1 MSNKEIY
8 TPKNIL
14 VTGGA
19 GFIGANFALYWLK
32 TYPDNR
38 VVVLDALTYAGNV
51 ANLDSVKDN
60 PNFRFVHG
68 DILNYELS
76 LKLLREEK
84 IDTIVHFAAES
95 HVDRSITGPD
105 AFIETNVKGTHEL
118 LKAAKTYWLDEN
130 PGMSHLF
137 QHVST
142 DEVYGTLGPNDPPFR
157 EDTSYAP
164 NSPYAASKASSDFF
178 VRSYQETY
186 GLSTN
191 ISNCSNNYG
200 PYQFPEKLI
209 PLIITNIL
217 ESKALPIY
225 GDGQQIRDWL
235 YVDDHARGIDLIIR
249 RGNKGEPYNIGGINE
264 WANIDI
270 VNLVCDLVD
279 QRISDDGELQ
289 KQFPNAPTCNGKTAR
304 ELITY
309 VKDRLGHDR
318 RYAIDPSKSNSEIGY
333 QPEENFET
341 GIKKTVDWYLKN
353 EPWWRAVMS
362 GEYQDWIKKQY

>member
-1 MSNKEIY
+1 M
-8 TPKNIL
+8 PKNIL

-19 GFIGANFALYWLK
+19 GFIGANFVHYWLR

-51 ANLDSVKDN
+51 ANLDSVKSN

-68 DILNYELS
+68 DILDYELS

-178 VRSYQETY
+178 VR
-186 GLSTN
+186 
-191 ISNCSNNYG
+191 
-200 PYQFPEKLI
+200 
-209 PLIITNIL
+209 
-217 ESKALPIY
+217 
-225 GDGQQIRDWL
+225 
-235 YVDDHARGIDLIIR
+235 
-249 RGNKGEPYNIGGINE
+249 
-264 WANIDI
+264 
-270 VNLVCDLVD
+270 
-279 QRISDDGELQ
+279 
-289 KQFPNAPTCNGKTAR
+289 
-304 ELITY
+304 
-309 VKDRLGHDR
+309 
-318 RYAIDPSKSNSEIGY
+318 
-333 QPEENFET
+333 
-341 GIKKTVDWYLKN
+341 
-353 EPWWRAVMS
+353 
-362 GEYQDWIKKQY
+362 